1 MGTVSKALGTGIK
14 ANKTKWSRTMHS
26 RSYLNLAGRLASEMV
41 KALKSSEP
49 RGAAAPFQL
58 VLIGNHGDVV
68 FECVVGEDWKVLRW
82 GTLSR
87 VRRSHFPAT
96 ALLTDGSLVTRT
108 FLIERDP
115 LLAPAA

>member
-1 MGTVSKALGTGIK
+1 MESSRKTLGAGIK
-14 ANKTKWSRTMHS
+14 ANKSKWTRTMQS
-26 RSYLNLAGRLASEMV
+26 CSYLNLAGHLASEMV

-49 RGAAAPFQL
+49 RGVGPFQL

-68 FECVVGEDWKVLRW
+68 FECQVGEDWKVQRW